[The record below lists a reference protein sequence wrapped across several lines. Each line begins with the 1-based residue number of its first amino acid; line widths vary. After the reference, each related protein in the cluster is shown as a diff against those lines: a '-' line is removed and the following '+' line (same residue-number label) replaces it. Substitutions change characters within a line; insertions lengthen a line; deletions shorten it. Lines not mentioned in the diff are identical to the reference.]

1 MQETDWLARQSD
13 APPIGGMQ
21 LQLPRMLFGWL
32 DLRPGSAPGE
42 ASPAPRAAEP
52 GRGRAT
58 QASALRLPG
67 SRVVL
72 MSAAVLTPLGLAGTS
87 ASPGLVLLATG
98 AALVLGGAIGFSA
111 KASGDDAIP
120 AARPEDDE
128 ALRLGLDVAAV
139 VVRSPEGVIRHW
151 SAGAER
157 LFGYGAAE
165 AVGRVAHELLRT
177 RFAEGGRRAASA
189 ELMQTGHWHGELR
202 HRRRDGSVV
211 TVAATWALRSQRP
224 GGEPLVVE
232 ASTEATALK
241 ITEEE
246 LRASE
251 GRLRLA
257 LEVAEIGTWEWE
269 ADAEDQDW
277 SREQHAL
284 FGTDPDIDTR
294 PTVERL
300 VTLAHPEDRPSLR
313 AAIAHA
319 AETGEYEAEFRICR
333 RGRNNTEETRW
344 LIGRGRRMPGR
355 AGQRGAILGMHVDI
369 TARKEAEMR
378 QQLLIRE
385 VDHRAKN
392 ALAVVQAVLRLTR
405 ASDQAS
411 FVAAVEGRVAAL
423 ARAQTL
429 LTESRWSG
437 ADLRALLEGEL
448 APFLATGALGAS
460 AVLDGPPV
468 MLAPVI
474 TQPLSMSVHELAT
487 NAMKHGALSTAGGH
501 VRVGWAVSDQP
512 RRRLLLT
519 WEETGG
525 PPVSGP
531 PSRLGFGSR
540 VLKTTVRE
548 QLNGTLELDWLDGG
562 LRCSIDIPLPEPVPA
577 ACAEE

>member
-1 MQETDWLARQSD
+1 M
-13 APPIGGMQ
+13 
-21 LQLPRMLFGWL
+21 RM
-32 DLRPGSAPGE
+32 A
-42 ASPAPRAAEP
+42 
-52 GRGRAT
+52 
-58 QASALRLPG
+58 
-67 SRVVL
+67 
-72 MSAAVLTPLGLAGTS
+72 
-87 ASPGLVLLATG
+87 
-98 AALVLGGAIGFSA
+98 
-111 KASGDDAIP
+111 
-120 AARPEDDE
+120 
-128 ALRLGLDVAAV
+128 LDVAAV
-139 VVRSPEGVIRHW
+139 LVRTPEGTIRHW

-157 LFGYGAAE
+157 LFGYSAAE
-165 AVGRVAHELLRT
+165 AVGQVAHELLRT

-189 ELMQTGHWHGELR
+189 ELMRTGHWHGELR
-202 HRRRDGSVV
+202 HRRRDGGVV
-211 TVAATWALRSQRP
+211 TVAATWALRTPRH
-224 GGEPLVVE
+224 GEEPLVVE

-269 ADAEDQDW
+269 ADSEDQDW

-284 FGTDPDIDTR
+284 FGTDPDVEPR

-300 VTLAHPEDRPSLR
+300 VALAHPEDRGALR

-319 AETGEYEAEFRICR
+319 AETGEYEAEFRVRR
-333 RGRNNTEETRW
+333 RGRNSEETRW

-378 QQLLIRE
+378 QRLLIRE

-405 ASDQAS
+405 APNQAS
-411 FVAAVEGRVAAL
+411 FIAAVEGRVAAL

-448 APFLATGALGAS
+448 APFLAVGALGPS
-460 AVLDGPPV
+460 VRLEGPPV

-501 VRVGWAVSDQP
+501 VRVAWSVPENGS
-512 RRRLLLT
+512 RRLLLI

-525 PPVSGP
+525 PPVAGP

-548 QLNGTLELDWLDGG
+548 QLNGALELQWCDGG
-562 LRCSIDIPLPEPVPA
+562 LRCSIEIPLPDPAPVPS
-577 ACAEE
+577 AED